1 MRTLRRVTETT
12 VADSIVI
19 MIAQERLRCVGSSV
33 LCFRLASAAGVCNRF
48 ACGWKL
54 DVVAKARG
62 LHASSLH
69 ELLNC

>member
-1 MRTLRRVTETT
+1 VTETT
-12 VADSIVI
+12 ASDSIVI

-33 LCFRLASAAGVCNRF
+33 LRFSLASASCVCNRF

-54 DVVAKARG
+54 DVAAKARG